1 MKGISFN
8 RTVQVDPP
16 PAPPALPKQPPPHEP
31 EEGPQR
37 VFEPLSGP
45 VIGALADHK
54 ALIAV
59 VTLICTLAGIG
70 FGYSRPVEY
79 EASATIQV
87 GQVNPNS
94 PGFYGYA
101 QSASSLAT
109 AFARSITASEVLGTI
124 QRKLGIPPEKAAA
137 MLAAEPIP
145 QSPAFRII
153 GSGPTSEAA
162 RQLTNVAAT
171 AVIAYET
178 KANSGNPQA
187 EKLLDAFR
195 KATVALSRSEAK
207 VDALAREGSAAAL
220 VGAEADLKALEVRR
234 NAISSAYKVTL
245 ETQAPREGLVSLISG
260 ANTASGNRGS
270 HLQLYGLLG
279 FLVGLLL
286 GSGLALAVDRRGGTL
301 RSAVRSGASA

>member
-16 PAPPALPKQPPPHEP
+16 PAPPASPKLPPHDP
-31 EEGPQR
+31 EEGPRR

-45 VIGALADHK
+45 VTGALADHK
-54 ALIAV
+54 VLIAV

-70 FGYSRPVEY
+70 FGYSRPIDY

-109 AFARSITASEVLGTI
+109 AFARSITASEVLGKV
-124 QRKLGIPPEKAAA
+124 QRKLGIPPERAATL
-137 MLAAEPIP
+137 LAAEPIP

-153 GSGPTSEAA
+153 GSGPTSQAA

-171 AVIAYET
+171 AVLAYET
-178 KANSGNPQA
+178 KANSGDPQA

-195 KATVALSRSEAK
+195 KATVALSKAK
-207 VDALAREGSAAAL
+207 AKADALAQEGSSAGL
-220 VGAEADLKALEVRR
+220 VGAEANLKALEVKRD
-234 NAISSAYKVTL
+234 AISSAYKVTL

-260 ANTASGNRGS
+260 ASTASGNRSS

-286 GSGLALAVDRRGGTL
+286 GSGLALLVDRRGGTL